1 MLLKSCILSPLFFFA
16 LISGAA
22 AGESSMGEWRRVVSP
37 RGSIRTVAM
46 SSGHQVILY
55 ESGLIECR
63 GLNEMGECNVPEMP
77 GGVKDIAA
85 GDGFSM
91 ALLEDGTVRFWG
103 DPDFSVD
110 GMKAK
115 LIAATGDNSYATGLA
130 VLGEG
135 GHIHC
140 RHRYTYPGQSL
151 DEAEHQLTGDAMRLV
166 MCGDSPAVLRTDGSL
181 IDFRNGHPANRD
193 FEDKGPF
200 RDLGVAFGCGPVLI
214 AADGR
219 VLRAVGSGVQ
229 GIGTILEKL
238 AEGGRALCQQ
248 GGDSWTTAAGDIQKV
263 TLLPETAD
271 KRFPIGVKPAGPAP
285 ENLRQLLTDDL
296 AVLKDGSLAVR
307 GTLPFGT
314 HRFDELPRKFVKLA
328 GNFALD
334 SEGKLTSLDGRM
346 SPVSETVADIAAGD
360 WGTLI
365 LLKDGTVVP
374 LPDDGRPEET
384 PPNVPRIEDV
394 RDGMCVAVGDHF
406 AAVGHRDGGVS
417 VWNSA
422 DSSTHR
428 EHYARTAH
436 QNCSALTAGGNTLV
450 IHWREIRWDGKHSWE
465 NTGKLFYLVSDVGLI
480 YTPVTE
486 PDVTDAIQIAVI
498 GDLGVALDKEGRVT
512 GWGRFK
518 DPNVVPPVLPEATAV
533 TIDQEGVT
541 VALADGRVVMWD
553 NKVTG
558 TVQTGERLKY
568 LQRRQVWRSSVPNRV
583 EALTEEGGLR
593 IWVAGRDF
601 EGPWRLA
608 TPVGLAGPGNLS
620 RRAEQL
626 EPN

>member
-1 MLLKSCILSPLFFFA
+1 
-16 LISGAA
+16 
-22 AGESSMGEWRRVVSP
+22 
-37 RGSIRTVAM
+37 M
-46 SSGHQVILY
+46 SSSHQVILY

-63 GLNEMGECNVPEMP
+63 GLNQMGECNVPEIP

-103 DPDFSVD
+103 DPAFSVD

-130 VLGEG
+130 VLGENG
-135 GHIHC
+135 RLKC
-140 RHRYTYPGQSL
+140 WHRYTFSSRSL
-151 DEAEHQLTGDAMRLV
+151 EEAEHYLTGDAVRLV

-181 IDFRNGHPANRD
+181 ISFRNGHPANRD

-219 VLRAVGSGVQ
+219 VLRTVGSGVQ

-248 GGDSWTTAAGDIQKV
+248 GGDSWTTAAGGIQKV
-263 TLLPETAD
+263 SLLPETAD

-328 GNFALD
+328 GNLALD
-334 SEGKLTSLDGRM
+334 SEGKLTSLDGTW
-346 SPVSETVADIAAGD
+346 SPVSENVTDIAAGR
-360 WGTLI
+360 WGNLI

-374 LPDDGRPEET
+374 LPDGMQEET
-384 PPNVPRIEDV
+384 PRNVPNIEDV
-394 RDGMCVAVGDHF
+394 LDGRCVAVGDLF
-406 AAVGHRDGGVS
+406 AAVGHRDGSVS
-417 VWNSA
+417 VWR
-422 DSSTHR
+422 SS
-428 EHYARTAH
+428 YARTDRTQYWKAAH
-436 QNCSALTAGGNTLV
+436 QNCSALTAGGTTLV
-450 IHWREIRWDGKHSWE
+450 IDWREQRRDGPHSWE
-465 NTGKLFYLVSDVGLI
+465 NTGKLFYSVSDVGL
-480 YTPVTE
+480 THASGTDT
-486 PDVTDAIQIAVI
+486 DVRDAIQIAVI
-498 GDLGVALDKEGRVT
+498 DDLGVAMNKDGRVT
-512 GWGRFK
+512 GWGKFS
-518 DPNVVPPVLPEATAV
+518 DQPNVVPPVLPEATAV
-533 TIDQEGVT
+533 TIDQEGVAA
-541 VALADGRVVMWD
+541 ALADGRVVMWD
-553 NKVTG
+553 IKVRG

-568 LQRRQVWRSSVPNRV
+568 LQRRQDWRSSVPNRI
-583 EALTEEGGLR
+583 EALTQEDDLR
-593 IWVAGRDF
+593 IWVAGHDF
-601 EGPWRLA
+601 ERPWRLA
-608 TPVGLAGPGNLS
+608 TPVGLTGPGNLS
-620 RRAEQL
+620 RRAAGL
-626 EPN
+626 EPK